1 MGKGEMVMADFAPY
15 IDEHGIQMPTY
26 EERLTE
32 LIRAYQEIYGNEVVL
47 DESTPDYQLLSVFA
61 RALDDTSALVV
72 QDYNS
77 RNVDYATG
85 QSLDLLAAG
94 YGVERRVLQS
104 GTESDANLR
113 ARVKGAMASLGC
125 ADVCALEA
133 ALRGLEYVQDVR
145 IYVNDGDSASAEGF
159 PGHSLA
165 CVVYSGRNQQIAE
178 TIWDKKA
185 PGVGTYGTTS
195 YNVMDENGVSHAVQF
210 SRPVTTLITIVI
222 RIRHLNGYD
231 ASVEDTVDMING
243 ILVPVIEMLKEDEE
257 EGRAGEL
264 KKEKD
269 GRAGERTPRSVEGN
283 GARLELIPDPIEK
296 DIGGVKGY
304 EGKTFE
310 YVNFLLGQFK
320 GAIGR
325 FFQKSGR

>member
-1 MGKGEMVMADFAPY
+1 MAYFAPY

-32 LIRAYQEIYGNEVVL
+32 LIRAYREIFGNEVVL

-94 YGVERRVLQS
+94 YGISRRMLQN

-113 ARVKGAMASLGC
+113 ARVKGAMASRGC

-145 IYVNDGDSASAEGF
+145 IYVNDGDAVSTEGF

-195 YNVMDENGVSHAVQF
+195 CNVTDENGVSHAVQF

-231 ASVEDTVDMING
+231 ASVEDVIKAAVADYVSHTPIGQDFIVSELYGVCYNAVPKNMLSTFMIGDILTSSSQGAYSDIYPVAWNG
-243 ILVPVIEMLKEDEE
+243 RVTATAATI
-257 EGRAGEL
+257 
-264 KKEKD
+264 
-269 GRAGERTPRSVEGN
+269 S
-283 GARLELIPDPIEK
+283 
-296 DIGGVKGY
+296 
-304 EGKTFE
+304 
-310 YVNFLLGQFK
+310 
-320 GAIGR
+320 
-325 FFQKSGR
+325 FQEIS